1 MTHKPSIAN
10 LADAVA
16 GLPALDRAR
25 FERIFHLATAEGQTV
40 PPEAMEGWLAE
51 QFGSVDAV
59 RRQQIVRVT
68 NRVTLEGTLFNP
80 LRARRPI
87 EAADGERE
95 ALRFAQGDRQDQGDQ
110 DGVEET
116 IRRKAE
122 AGCDFCQPLTW
133 TPADT
138 FGRLRGQY
146 AITASN
152 VAKFDA
158 WHGVIIF
165 DEHHPLHFTDEQV
178 ADYLDLA
185 QAWAHQAH
193 EADPEAQYPLLIW
206 NCLWRSGS
214 SILHGHAQ
222 IGVGRGMHFARVE
235 AWRRGALRYRAAHGA
250 DYFSDLVAVQRALG
264 LAVEV
269 GTATILPSLT
279 PVKEKETQIVAPR
292 PDADLKAALCHALH
306 TFVKR
311 LGVRSFNLALY
322 QPPFGQVEESWD
334 DFPFIVRLV
343 DRGALDNN
351 TSDVGAM
358 ELFAQSVVTAD
369 PFLVAEAMREP
380 RG

>member
-1 MTHKPSIAN
+1 
-10 LADAVA
+10 
-16 GLPALDRAR
+16 
-25 FERIFHLATAEGQTV
+25 
-40 PPEAMEGWLAE
+40 MEDWLAK

-87 EAADGERE
+87 ETPDAAGET
-95 ALRFAQGDRQDQGDQ
+95 LRSAQGDRQEKGDETGLEQ
-110 DGVEET
+110 T
-116 IRRKAE
+116 IRHKAE
-122 AGCDFCQPLTW
+122 AGCDFCQPLAW
-133 TPADT
+133 TPADL

-152 VAKFDA
+152 VAKYDA

-178 ADYLDLA
+178 VDYLDLA
-185 QAWAHQAH
+185 QAWAHEAH
-193 EADPEAQYPLLIW
+193 QADPEAQYPLLIW

-235 AWRRGALRYRAAHGA
+235 AWRRAALRYRAAHGA
-250 DYFSDLVAVQRALG
+250 DYFSDLSAVQRALG
-264 LAVEV
+264 LSVEV
-269 GTATILPSLT
+269 GAATILPSLT
-279 PVKEKETQIVAPR
+279 PIKEKETHIVAPR
-292 PDADLKAALCHALH
+292 LDADLKAALCHALH
-306 TFVKR
+306 TFVER

-322 QPPFGQVEESWD
+322 QPPFGKVEEDWNG
-334 DFPFIVRLV
+334 FPFVVRLV

-351 TSDVGAM
+351 TSDIGAM
-358 ELFAQSVVTAD
+358 ELFAESVVTTD
-369 PFLVAEAMREP
+369 PFQVAEVMRGP
-380 RG
+380 KD